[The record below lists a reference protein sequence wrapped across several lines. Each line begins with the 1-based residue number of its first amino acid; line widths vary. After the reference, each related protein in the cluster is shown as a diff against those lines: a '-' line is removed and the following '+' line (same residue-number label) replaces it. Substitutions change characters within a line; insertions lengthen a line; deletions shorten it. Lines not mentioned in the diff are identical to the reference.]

1 MNVMQSKSRASLEE
15 AEASGPAEHAVND
28 CTTRLSRIEP
38 CIFFQ
43 WAHGGTT
50 DQTFDRSSVRE
61 TFLRQGARTRTP
73 SSHMRAVLE
82 IGLRAGGAADR
93 LAHGH
98 PWVWREAIA
107 RGLEKAEAGQEV
119 QVVGADGA
127 PVGRGLADPA
137 SPIAVRLWTRG
148 KDPIDESLF
157 RDRVGRACVLRQ
169 RLFAGDATDAY
180 RVLHGE
186 GDRTP
191 GFVVDRYGHVSVL
204 RTDGDGAAARVSD
217 LVDVLGPTLES
228 WGVSTLVHRVGGKGE
243 KPRFDVLR
251 GEPPPDTVEVKEHGL
266 TFVVDLR
273 HGQKTGAFLDQRENR
288 LRVGELAAERRVL
301 NLFSYA
307 GGFSLFAASRHATH
321 VTSVDVA
328 AGAHAT
334 AQASFRASGF
344 DPGKHTFATADVYA
358 FLDQARKR
366 GEKWDLIISDPPSF
380 APSEKAVPRALS
392 AYRALHRACAD
403 VLDRRGIL
411 CAASCSSHVDM
422 TSFLTTLDD
431 AALGRDDL
439 RVLELRGAGPDHP
452 TLAAFPEGRYL
463 KLVILG

>member
-1 MNVMQSKSRASLEE
+1 
-15 AEASGPAEHAVND
+15 
-28 CTTRLSRIEP
+28 
-38 CIFFQ
+38 
-43 WAHGGTT
+43 
-50 DQTFDRSSVRE
+50 
-61 TFLRQGARTRTP
+61 
-73 SSHMRAVLE
+73 MRAVLE
-82 IGLRAGGAADR
+82 IALRPGGAADR

-107 RGLEKAEAGQEV
+107 RGLDAAEAGQEV
-119 QVVGADGA
+119 QVVAADGA

-148 KDPIDESLF
+148 KAPVDEALLRDRIGRACALRQELF
-157 RDRVGRACVLRQ
+157 RDCPGEAPEPP
-169 RLFAGDATDAY
+169 TTAY

-186 GDRTP
+186 GDRVP
-191 GFVVDRYGHVSVL
+191 GFVVDRYGPVAVL
-204 RTDGDGAAARVSD
+204 RTDGDGAAARVGD
-217 LVDVLGPTLES
+217 LAHVLGPTLES

-243 KPRFDVLR
+243 KPRLDVLR
-251 GEPPPDTVEVKEHGL
+251 GDAPPDTVTVREHGL
-266 TFVVDLR
+266 SFVVDLR

-288 LRVGELAAERRVL
+288 RRVGELAAGRRVL

-307 GGFSLFAASRHATH
+307 GGFSLFAARGGAKH

-334 AQASFRASGF
+334 AQQSFRASGV
-344 DPGKHTFATADVYA
+344 DPAQHAFATADVYA
-358 FLDQARKR
+358 FLEQAKKR
-366 GEKWDLIISDPPSF
+366 RETWDLVVSDPPSF
-380 APSEKAVPRALS
+380 APSEKAVPRALA

-403 VLDRRGIL
+403 VLARRGIF

-422 TSFLTTLDD
+422 SAFLTTLDD
-431 AALGRDDL
+431 AALARDDL

-463 KLVILG
+463 KCVLLG